1 MLKPLG
7 DKIVV
12 KREEKSNTTESGIM
26 LVNDTKEKSR
36 IATVV
41 AVGKG
46 KKYSDG
52 SVSEIEVKVG
62 DRVCLSNYAGDN
74 DDIVYEEEE
83 LTIVDQ
89 SQILA
94 VIE

>member
-62 DRVCLSNYAGDN
+62 DRVFLSNYAGDN
-74 DDIVYEEEE
+74 DDIVYEKEE

>member
-7 DKIVV
+7 DKIIV

-26 LVNDTKEKSR
+26 LANDSKEKSR

-46 KKYSDG
+46 KQYSDG

-62 DRVCLSNYAGDN
+62 DRVFLSSYAGDN
-74 DDIVYEEEE
+74 DDVTYEEEE

>member
-62 DRVCLSNYAGDN
+62 DRVFLSNYAGDN

>member
-26 LVNDTKEKSR
+26 LVNDNKEKSR

-52 SVSEIEVKVG
+52 SISEMEVKVG
-62 DRVCLSNYAGDN
+62 DRVFLSSYAGDSA
-74 DDIVYEEEE
+74 DVTYDGEE
-83 LTIVDQ
+83 LTIIDQ
-89 SQILA
+89 SQVLA
-94 VIE
+94 IIE

>member
-36 IATVV
+36 NTIA
-41 AVGKG
+41 GNRG
-46 KKYSDG
+46 NEGIQQIDKKRNKLIYKIQK
-52 SVSEIEVKVG
+52 EI
-62 DRVCLSNYAGDN
+62 
-74 DDIVYEEEE
+74 
-83 LTIVDQ
+83 
-89 SQILA
+89 
-94 VIE
+94 